1 MKNDKLKVEDVNAVL
16 SHWEKIKV
24 LRLSKKMTLIGVDLN
39 ANPMLRK
46 IVIPVD
52 MSLKELGAWGKATK
66 IWFDPKHFWNPV
78 KLENVVQVRR
88 STPKSS
94 RATRASAL
102 AQAKAAPHSALRLRD
117 SGPAWTPQMALERK
131 WRAALPRPDKPL
143 ETRGMPA
150 LARGLLLVS
159 KICW

>member
-1 MKNDKLKVEDVNAVL
+1 MAKNYLFFSGEMLLKNDKLKVEDVNAVL

-78 KLENVVQVRR
+78 KLENVVELQIQLDYKAKDFDYQREDSVW
-88 STPKSS
+88 SDDEDYIMNEDGGKS
-94 RATRASAL
+94 
-102 AQAKAAPHSALRLRD
+102 
-117 SGPAWTPQMALERK
+117 MYNF
-131 WRAALPRPDKPL
+131 
-143 ETRGMPA
+143 
-150 LARGLLLVS
+150 
-159 KICW
+159 I

>member
-1 MKNDKLKVEDVNAVL
+1 MAKNYLFFSGEMLLKNDKLKVEDVNAVL

-46 IVIPVD
+46 IIIPVD

-78 KLENVVQVRR
+78 KLENVVELQIQLDYKAKDFDYQREDSVW
-88 STPKSS
+88 SDDEDYIMNEDGGKS
-94 RATRASAL
+94 
-102 AQAKAAPHSALRLRD
+102 
-117 SGPAWTPQMALERK
+117 MYNF
-131 WRAALPRPDKPL
+131 
-143 ETRGMPA
+143 
-150 LARGLLLVS
+150 
-159 KICW
+159 I

>member
-1 MKNDKLKVEDVNAVL
+1 MAKNYLFFSGEMLLKNDKLKVEDINAVL

-78 KLENVVQVRR
+78 KLENVVELQIQLDYKAKDFDYQREDSVW
-88 STPKSS
+88 SDDEDYIMNEDGGKS
-94 RATRASAL
+94 
-102 AQAKAAPHSALRLRD
+102 
-117 SGPAWTPQMALERK
+117 MYNF
-131 WRAALPRPDKPL
+131 
-143 ETRGMPA
+143 
-150 LARGLLLVS
+150 
-159 KICW
+159 I